1 MKMKTKREKVN
12 IESVIEQ
19 RLKMQSN
26 QRLLAAEF
34 AILDFQLDKIV
45 KSVYFNYPFLKEEKK
60 KKLINT
66 LGGEVNYH
74 KTKKYLE
81 DIIKV

>member
-1 MKMKTKREKVN
+1 MKTKREKVN

>member
-1 MKMKTKREKVN
+1 MKTKNKQMK
-12 IESVIEQ
+12 IEDVIEQ
-19 RLKMQSN
+19 RLNMQSN
-26 QRLLAAEF
+26 QKLLAAEF
-34 AILDFQLDKIV
+34 AIVDFQLDKIV

-66 LGGEVNYH
+66 LGGQANYR

-81 DIIKV
+81 DIIKY